1 MSELHILNVGRADCS
16 ILLLDT
22 EEGRKTVVL
31 DGGGVCFLGRRPLL
45 EFLEARGI
53 GEIDLLILTHLHQDH
68 FGGFYQLIDRIFVK
82 QLVAPCGDLV
92 FCEKVYPVFGDDEY
106 YREYHAAF
114 RYFEQ
119 AGTELL
125 PSAGCGEFSFG
136 ESRLRCLYPEAGAS
150 MPSVT
155 YARELCRRDLTD
167 AEMDGTLD
175 TVGISFI
182 SELVVFNTWGRLL
195 CAILAVYFGQLC
207 LCGALTGRRR
217 TLADAAMTASA
228 LLDCVLVALSAAGK
242 ILLYDALFPWKLSQ
256 LVFCLLFNM
265 GTSVDLVTLR
275 REWRTVVGAIIGMAA
290 AIVGCCVAIPIIGK
304 DFALA
309 ADVRRP
315 PGQARHAGVEAG
327 SDLLAH
333 GAEVALDVARPHQR
347 AVALAAR
354 PAAADP

>member
-125 PSAGCGEFSFG
+125 RRIFFWGEQAAVPVPG
-136 ESRLRCLYPEAGAS
+136 G
-150 MPSVT
+150 
-155 YARELCRRDLTD
+155 
-167 AEMDGTLD
+167 
-175 TVGISFI
+175 
-182 SELVVFNTWGRLL
+182 GRFH
-195 CAILAVYFGQLC
+195 AV
-207 LCGALTGRRR
+207 R
-217 TLADAAMTASA
+217 
-228 LLDCVLVALSAAGK
+228 
-242 ILLYDALFPWKLSQ
+242 
-256 LVFCLLFNM
+256 
-265 GTSVDLVTLR
+265 
-275 REWRTVVGAIIGMAA
+275 
-290 AIVGCCVAIPIIGK
+290 
-304 DFALA
+304 
-309 ADVRRP
+309 DVREGIVP
-315 PGQARHAGVEAG
+315 P
-327 SDLLAH
+327 
-333 GAEVALDVARPHQR
+333 
-347 AVALAAR
+347 
-354 PAAADP
+354 

>member
-167 AEMDGTLD
+167 AEMDGTLERYKAACNAD
-175 TVGISFI
+175 SSIWLLEHGGQAAALMTGDSTKETLRQALRRSGTVHPAVQKLSHHGIGRHYF
-182 SELVVFNTWGRLL
+182 SEELQRPVSPEYLVV
-195 CAILAVYFGQLC
+195 
-207 LCGALTGRRR
+207 
-217 TLADAAMTASA
+217 
-228 LLDCVLVALSAAGK
+228 
-242 ILLYDALFPWKLSQ
+242 
-256 LVFCLLFNM
+256 
-265 GTSVDLVTLR
+265 SVDKEHYDEEMEKTVAGLAKAGNSLVHYTFQ
-275 REWRTVVGAIIGMAA
+275 G
-290 AIVGCCVAIPIIGK
+290 
-304 DFALA
+304 DFLYCF
-309 ADVRRP
+309 
-315 PGQARHAGVEAG
+315 
-327 SDLLAH
+327 
-333 GAEVALDVARPHQR
+333 
-347 AVALAAR
+347 
-354 PAAADP
+354 

>member
-31 DGGGVCFLGRRPLL
+31 DGGGVCFLGRWPLL

-125 PSAGCGEFSFG
+125 PSAGC
-136 ESRLRCLYPEAGAS
+136 
-150 MPSVT
+150 
-155 YARELCRRDLTD
+155 
-167 AEMDGTLD
+167 
-175 TVGISFI
+175 
-182 SELVVFNTWGRLL
+182 
-195 CAILAVYFGQLC
+195 
-207 LCGALTGRRR
+207 
-217 TLADAAMTASA
+217 
-228 LLDCVLVALSAAGK
+228 DCERFEET
-242 ILLYDALFPWKLSQ
+242 ITENRF
-256 LVFCLLFNM
+256 F
-265 GTSVDLVTLR
+265 TR
-275 REWRTVVGAIIGMAA
+275 
-290 AIVGCCVAIPIIGK
+290 
-304 DFALA
+304 
-309 ADVRRP
+309 
-315 PGQARHAGVEAG
+315 
-327 SDLLAH
+327 
-333 GAEVALDVARPHQR
+333 
-347 AVALAAR
+347 
-354 PAAADP
+354 